1 MMLKIFSFF
10 LLFTS
15 FAYAQYT
22 PFTLSGIK
30 EVYPVVEIHTE
41 YVPQEYVGIIKNKI
55 VKTMSSLG
63 INTKNFSDR
72 SVAVLI
78 TGMSVDDLPVLH
90 VKFIIGEEVKRL
102 DGTDTFA
109 MTYANDDIF
118 EVTKLDEDLNE
129 SIDNM
134 LERFSKQY
142 KEDNQ

>member
-1 MMLKIFSFF
+1 MFKIFVAFF
-10 LLFTS
+10 FCFS

-22 PFTLSGIK
+22 PFTLTGIK

-41 YVPQEYVGIIKNKI
+41 YVPQEYVAIIKDKV
-55 VKTMSSLG
+55 VKTMHSLG

-78 TGMSVDDLPVLH
+78 TGFSVDDEPVLH
-90 VKFIIGEEVKRL
+90 VKFLIGEEVKRK
-102 DGTDTFA
+102 DGSEVFA

-118 EVTKLDEDLNE
+118 QVTKLNDDLNE
-129 SIDNM
+129 SIDNT
-134 LERFSKQY
+134 LERFMKQY